1 MHLLAYAMQLHYCYG
16 SMFATKEDNNDTDN
30 MEHWC
35 TDSLEPK
42 SNIQQSTE
50 NLNNVKD
57 RTFRNMFKND

>member
-1 MHLLAYAMQLHYCYG
+1 MPCCYG

-57 RTFRNMFKND
+57 RIFRNMFKND